1 MITYCMCNYPECDF
15 SRMPIRCKH
24 CGRVVL
30 PSIIYAEQEN
40 RQLTH
45 LAKILFIL
53 LATLTLAY
61 LYLAWQV
68 KP

>member
-1 MITYCMCNYPECDF
+1 
-15 SRMPIRCKH
+15 MPIRCKH